1 MADPIGSATSIFAG
15 GVAGMLKYW
24 WVILALVFLVII
36 GLSVWWVGKYK
47 QKNGQWT
54 HKLNV
59 QIELPNGDLDEN
71 VKVFK
76 MRRWKHKEE
85 NTPPLFELE
94 KPLIGSRIFVELEKY
109 SGSTAY
115 NVILGNDGRLYTAT
129 KSIMCKDKNAKEV
142 SVKHAGIDRARQQ
155 YNNRFE
161 QMNATP
167 SRIDVLTLMKYGL
180 YATAIIVVLILGIT
194 GLKAWGE
201 RASYDATAAKAELQT
216 WEAMAKSME
225 ASESALNTITLILP
239 DLKELY
245 GNNLRGLVIKEKEKL
260 NQSQDG

>member
-1 MADPIGSATSIFAG
+1 MVDPVGSAVSIFSG

-24 WVILALVFLVII
+24 WIILSLLVLVII
-36 GLSVWWVGKYK
+36 GSIVWWIKKYK

-59 QIELPNGDLDEN
+59 RIELPNGELDEN
-71 VKVFK
+71 IKVFN
-76 MRRWKHKEE
+76 MRRWKHKDEK
-85 NTPPLFELE
+85 TPPLFELE

-115 NVILGNDGRLYTAT
+115 EVVLGNDGRLYTPT
-129 KSIMCKDKNAKEV
+129 KTSMNRDKNALEV

-167 SRIDVLTLMKYGL
+167 SRIDALTLMKYGL

-194 GLKAWGE
+194 GLKSWGE
-201 RASYDATAAKAELQT
+201 RASYDASAAQAELQT
-216 WEAMAKSME
+216 WEAMAKSQE

-245 GNNLRGLVIKEKEKL
+245 GNNLRGAVIKQKDNL
-260 NQSQDG
+260 NQS